1 MATADSIG
9 YGLGDT
15 YRRNKDRIKVAAI
28 NALVP
33 TTALIDPAKQAAT
46 ATTEFAGGVRRG
58 VAGEQAASQ
67 ATAPVAPAA
76 APEQPQIGFGLDRL
90 PESSGNAAA
99 EPPKSIVG
107 AENVATQPAV
117 VSETTAQQQPA
128 LGLRKVVDPAG
139 NTAYTN
145 NPEQPGGKPFGVRGN
160 LSISGDPRT
169 EGMSQAQA
177 AAYWQNQSDQ
187 SDAKKRQEELQAQAD
202 ANLVTP
208 NDSIGTVQSKRANVQ
223 RIQRELTDVA
233 DQSRAASERG
243 FGLVPKVQSQ
253 EEREVSD
260 LNKEALQL
268 GVRSK
273 RAELQQQEQVD
284 KLRQEYAN
292 ETDPEKRRAL
302 ASKINTLTGKD
313 QPKYQVVAEKGVAA
327 DGITPT
333 QTNYLLDDTGNVRP
347 VAANTS
353 QNQAQEQ
360 AHRDAQAA
368 LATGKI
374 SKEEI
379 NKRLVANGYQP
390 I

>member
-9 YGLGDT
+9 YGLGEA
-15 YRRNKDRIKVAAI
+15 YRRNKDRLKEAAV

-33 TTALIDPAKQAAT
+33 TTALIDPARQVAT
-46 ATTEFAGGVRRG
+46 TTTEFAGGLRRG
-58 VAGEQAASQ
+58 VAGGKPVTQAVVQAA
-67 ATAPVAPAA
+67 PPA
-76 APEQPQIGFGLDRL
+76 EQPQLGFGLDRL
-90 PESSGNAAA
+90 PGSTANAAS

-107 AENVATQPAV
+107 AENVATQPMAGIKPTASAV
-117 VSETTAQQQPA
+117 PQQSA
-128 LGLRKVVDPAG
+128 IGVRKIVDPAG
-139 NTAYTN
+139 STAYTN
-145 NPEQPGGKPFGVRGN
+145 DPQQQGGASLGVRGN

-187 SDAKKRQEELQAQAD
+187 RDAKNRQEELQAQVD
-202 ANLVTP
+202 ANLISP

-223 RIQRELTDVA
+223 RIQRELTDA
-233 DQSRAASERG
+233 SDQSQAASERG
-243 FGLVPKVQSQ
+243 FGLLPKVQSQ
-253 EEREVSD
+253 QEREISD

-313 QPKYQVVAEKGVAA
+313 QQKFQVVTEKGSSA
-327 DGITPT
+327 DGLPT
-333 QTNYLLDDTGNVRP
+333 QESYLVDEAGNVRP
-347 VAANTS
+347 VAGGAAVATV
-353 QNQAQEQ
+353 QAPAAAIE
-360 AHRDAQAA
+360 HLRKNPA
-368 LATGKI
+368 LADQFKAKYGYLPEGI
-374 SKEEI
+374 
-379 NKRLVANGYQP
+379 AN
-390 I
+390 